1 MAQSIETLKS
11 KAIRGSILRAL
22 ARFQFLPISSFLLQ
36 VALIDQCSD
45 IMPHARY
52 LQDKGYIRIDDV
64 SGQNIV
70 GIDHLISLTAHGIDL
85 IEGSI
90 PADSGIAF

>member
-1 MAQSIETLKS
+1 MAQSIETLKN
-11 KAIRGSILRAL
+11 KETRGSILRTL
-22 ARFQFLPISSFLLQ
+22 ARSQFLPISSFLLQ
-36 VALIDQCSD
+36 VALIDQCPD

-64 SGQNIV
+64 SGRNIV
-70 GIDHLISLTAHGIDL
+70 GIDHMISLTAHGIDL

-90 PADSGIAF
+90 PADGGIAL